1 MNSSALQAFAALR
14 ARLSETVIGQPAVVE
29 ALLIALLADGHL
41 LLEGLPG
48 LAKTRAI
55 KALGR
60 ELGLG
65 LARIQFTP
73 DLLPSDLLGAELYR
87 HDGQG
92 NGHFVFQPG
101 PLFAPLVLAD
111 EINRAPAK
119 VQSALLEAMEERQV
133 TVAGQTHALPQP
145 FLVMATQN
153 PIEHEGTYP
162 LPEAQTDRFLMKVVI
177 GYTERHL
184 EGEILRLVRAE
195 EVRKQAGLENSQNP
209 APGTSAVPDEPNMAA
224 GGAPQWGSA
233 ALQALGVARQAVS
246 SVYVSP
252 ALEDY
257 LVDLVHATRSAREL
271 DAELGRWIEVG
282 ASPRGTIALDRCA
295 RAHAWLQGQDFVSP
309 SDVHAVLNACLRHRL
324 VLSHEALA
332 AGVSADQVIDRV
344 LALVAAP

>member
-1 MNSSALQAFAALR
+1 MNTGALPAFAALR
-14 ARLSETVIGQPAVVE
+14 ARLGEAVIGQPAVVE

-60 ELGLG
+60 ELGLA

-73 DLLPSDLLGAELYR
+73 DLLPSDLLGAEIYR

-101 PLFAPLVLAD
+101 PIFAPLVLAD

-133 TVAGQTHALPQP
+133 TVASQTHALPQP

-195 EVRKQAGLENSQNP
+195 EVRKQAGLERSQSSASGSSAAP
-209 APGTSAVPDEPNMAA
+209 AEYKPAAATAVV
-224 GGAPQWGSA
+224 GST
-233 ALQALGVARQAVS
+233 ALQALGAARQAVS

-257 LVDLVHATRSAREL
+257 LVDLVHATRRAL
-271 DAELGRWIEVG
+271 QIDAELGRWIEVG

-309 SDVHAVLNACLRHRL
+309 NDVHAVLHACLRHRL

-332 AGVSADQVIDRV
+332 AGVNADQVIDRV
-344 LALVAAP
+344 KALVAAP

>member
-1 MNSSALQAFAALR
+1 MNTRALPAFAELR
-14 ARLSETVIGQPAVVE
+14 ARLGEAVIGQPAVVE

-195 EVRKQAGLENSQNP
+195 EVRKQAGLELSQSP
-209 APGTSAVPDEPNMAA
+209 ASGSSAVAA
-224 GGAPQWGSA
+224 EYKPAAATAVVGST
-233 ALQALGVARQAVS
+233 ALQALGAARQAVS

-257 LVDLVHATRSAREL
+257 LVDLVHATRRAGQI

-309 SDVHAVLNACLRHRL
+309 SDVHAMLHACLRHRL

-344 LALVAAP
+344 KALVAAP

>member
-1 MNSSALQAFAALR
+1 MSASALQAFAALR
-14 ARLSETVIGQPAVVE
+14 TRLGAAVIGQPAVVE

-60 ELGLG
+60 ELGLS

-73 DLLPSDLLGAELYR
+73 DLLPSDLLGAEIYR

-92 NGHFVFQPG
+92 KGHFVFQPG

-153 PIEHEGTYP
+153 PIEHEGTYA

-195 EVRKQAGLENSQNP
+195 EVRKQAGLELSHSP
-209 APGTSAVPDEPNMAA
+209 APDSSAVPAEHKPAA
-224 GGAPQWGSA
+224 AAAVVGSA
-233 ALQALGVARQAVS
+233 ALEALGVARQAVS

-309 SDVHAVLNACLRHRL
+309 SDVHAVLHACLRHRL
-324 VLSHEALA
+324 MLSHEALA

-344 LALVAAP
+344 KALVAAP

>member
-1 MNSSALQAFAALR
+1 MSASALQAFAALR
-14 ARLSETVIGQPAVVE
+14 TRLGAAVIGQPAVVE

-60 ELGLG
+60 ELGLS

-73 DLLPSDLLGAELYR
+73 DLLPSDLLGAEIYR

-92 NGHFVFQPG
+92 KGHFVFQPG

-195 EVRKQAGLENSQNP
+195 EVRKQAGLERSQSP
-209 APGTSAVPDEPNMAA
+209 APDLSAVSAQHKPAA
-224 GGAPQWGSA
+224 AAALMGST
-233 ALQALGVARQAVS
+233 ALQALGAARQAVS

-257 LVDLVHATRSAREL
+257 LVDLVHATRAADRF

-309 SDVHAVLNACLRHRL
+309 SDVHAVLHACLRHRL

>member
-1 MNSSALQAFAALR
+1 MSASALPAFAALR
-14 ARLSETVIGQPAVVE
+14 ARLGEAVIGQPAVVE

-73 DLLPSDLLGAELYR
+73 DLLPSDLLGAEIYR

-195 EVRKQAGLENSQNP
+195 EVRKQAGIELSQRP
-209 APGTSAVPDEPNMAA
+209 ASGSRAVAA
-224 GGAPQWGSA
+224 EHKPAAATTLVAST
-233 ALQALGVARQAVS
+233 ALQALGAARQAVS

-257 LVDLVHATRSAREL
+257 LVDLVHATRTAPEF

-309 SDVHAVLNACLRHRL
+309 SDVHAVLHACLRHRL

-344 LALVAAP
+344 KALVAAP

>member
-1 MNSSALQAFAALR
+1 MSASALQAFAALR
-14 ARLSETVIGQPAVVE
+14 TRLGAAVIGQPAVVE

-195 EVRKQAGLENSQNP
+195 EVRKQAGLERSQSS
-209 APGTSAVPDEPNMAA
+209 ASGSSAVPAEHKPAA
-224 GGAPQWGSA
+224 ATAVVGST
-233 ALQALGVARQAVS
+233 ALQALGAARQAVS

-257 LVDLVHATRSAREL
+257 LVDLVHATRRAPEI

-282 ASPRGTIALDRCA
+282 ASPRGTVALDRCA

-309 SDVHAVLNACLRHRL
+309 SDVHAVLHACLRHRL

-344 LALVAAP
+344 KALVAAP